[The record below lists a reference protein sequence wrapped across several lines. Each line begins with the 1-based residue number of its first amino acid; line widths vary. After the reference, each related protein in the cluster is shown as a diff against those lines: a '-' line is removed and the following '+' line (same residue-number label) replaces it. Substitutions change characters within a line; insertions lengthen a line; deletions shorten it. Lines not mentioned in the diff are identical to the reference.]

1 MMLMKKT
8 NAIHPQGSAT
18 TTPSPEILPIT
29 PYESKAEAAAKTAA
43 AKTAGAA
50 KLAASKTAEAAKI
63 AKERIAEAKKA
74 ADEVE
79 MPSEEVVILRSS
91 LFECVF
97 DLECIAEHDPRLAFL
112 IHAELLEELGINF
125 WSLGLCSLKPLSI
138 ELRLILWRVLFE
150 DARFDSLACA
160 TALVACPSCICPCIR
175 ATSTATARADIACVV
190 LRAVPVDSD

>member
-79 MPSEEVVILRSS
+79 MPSEEPEVAKM
-91 LFECVF
+91 FEAVAASTPTDETDTAKPTNQPASDAEVF
-97 DLECIAEHDPRLAFL
+97 ERNLKSAWLAYYPKHRNA
-112 IHAELLEELGINF
+112 IIYGGLGFIVA
-125 WSLGLCSLKPLSI
+125 I
-138 ELRLILWRVLFE
+138 LILTAGFWPVL
-150 DARFDSLACA
+150 L
-160 TALVACPSCICPCIR
+160 
-175 ATSTATARADIACVV
+175 VV
-190 LRAVPVDSD
+190 LLTVAGTLYGRYQDGNVKVQTFFNHLFRRK